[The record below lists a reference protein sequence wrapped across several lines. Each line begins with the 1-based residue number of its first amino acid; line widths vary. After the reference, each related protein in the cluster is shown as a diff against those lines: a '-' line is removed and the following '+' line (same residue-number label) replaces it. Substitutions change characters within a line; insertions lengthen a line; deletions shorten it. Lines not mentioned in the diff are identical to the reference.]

1 VGKLSIRVRAWWDD
15 LRDSLWV
22 LPSLTVLVSVGTAA
36 LVVEIDGHLP
46 EAVRDL
52 TFGGTPEGARAI
64 LSELAGATFTVT
76 GVVFSL
82 TIVALQMA
90 SSQFTPRLLRTFLR
104 DRRTQWVLSGM
115 LGSGVFDVAV
125 LRTVRSGEGDAVIEF
140 VPQLAVSLALVYALG
155 AVALLVYFLHHL
167 TRHMRVDV
175 IMHDIRGETLTQLQ
189 RLRRDREALPDLDAP
204 APPSAAVPILAKLPG
219 YLQTVDVQALSRA
232 AERFDVVVR
241 LRPTMGAWVSRGTTV
256 AWVWGVDGDAPA
268 ADPGEVASAV
278 HGGLHLGSD
287 RTESDDLAFGLRQ
300 IADIA
305 IRALSPGVNDP
316 TTAVQALGQLSAI
329 LVELA
334 DHPLGADSVE
344 DERGRIRASVPRA
357 DFGQHLDLAIAQI
370 RDYGAGEPA
379 VLVAICELLTDVAE
393 RVADTADRSACV
405 RDQLDRTRRASQVVD
420 PVAERRV
427 ANAVRSAAR
436 TLERGHRSPRPT
448 EAG

>member
-1 VGKLSIRVRAWWDD
+1 MGEFTIRARAWWDD

-22 LPSLTVLVSVGTAA
+22 LPTATVLVSVILAA
-36 LVVEIDGHLP
+36 LLVAIEPHLP
-46 EAVRDL
+46 EAVREL

-125 LRTVRSGEGDAVIEF
+125 LRTVRSGDEGEVGEF
-140 VPQLAVSLALVYALG
+140 VPQLAVSVALLYALL
-155 AVALLVYFLHHL
+155 AVALLVFFLHHL

-175 IMHDIRGETLTQLQ
+175 IMHDIRGETLTQLE
-189 RLRRDREALPDLDAP
+189 RLGRDRGSLPDLDAP
-204 APPSAAVPILAKLPG
+204 EPPGTAVPIVAELSG
-219 YLQTVDVQALSRA
+219 YLQTADVAALGRA
-232 AERFDVVVR
+232 AERLEVVVR
-241 LRPTMGAWVSRGTTV
+241 LRPTMGSWVSRGTTV
-256 AWVWGVDGDAPA
+256 AWVWGVDGGPPPP
-268 ADPGEVASAV
+268 DPGELSDAIHS
-278 HGGLHLGSD
+278 GFHLGPD

-305 IRALSPGVNDP
+305 VRALSPGVNDP

-334 DHPLGADSVE
+334 GHPLGADTVE
-344 DERGRIRASVPRA
+344 DEQGRVRACVPRA
-357 DFGQHLDLAIAQI
+357 DFGQHLGLAIDQI
-370 RDYGAGEPA
+370 RHHAAEEPT

-393 RVADTADRSACV
+393 HVADTADRSAVV
-405 RDQLDRTRRASQVVD
+405 REHLDRTRLVSRVAD
-420 PVAERRV
+420 PVAEQRV
-427 ANAVRSAAR
+427 ASAVRYAAR
-436 TLERGHRSPRPT
+436 ALDQGHRSPRPT